1 MANEVRSSLLIVC
14 DDEKVVDEVLN
25 FVHSDESDFD
35 LNKIVPM
42 PKELDITG
50 LTQKERES
58 RRESN
63 KRKYGYADWYDWRWD
78 KWGCK
83 WNTNEVFINRERHLC
98 FFTTPWNTP
107 KPAILALSERFPDV
121 AFELTYADE
130 DFTNNCGFLVIQDGE
145 VTDSEHP
152 DSDTREAWD
161 IVFQLWEE
169 YKEDYELVDGNY
181 VRKGA

>member
-1 MANEVRSSLLIVC
+1 MANEVRNSLVIVS
-14 DDEKVVDEVLN
+14 DDTEAVNAVFD
-25 FVHSDESDFD
+25 FVRSDESDFD
-35 LNKIVPM
+35 LDKIVPM

-50 LTQKERES
+50 LNQKERES

-83 WNTNEVFINRERHLC
+83 WNTDDVLINRERQLC
-98 FFTTPWNTP
+98 DFTTPWDTP
-107 KPAILALSERFPDV
+107 KPAILALSKKFPDV

-130 DFTNNCGFLVIQDGE
+130 DFTYNCGFLVIQNGEETDGN
-145 VTDSEHP
+145 HP
-152 DSDTREAWD
+152 DPNTREAWD

-169 YKEDYELVDGNY
+169 YKSDYELVDGNY
-181 VRKGA
+181 VCKDE

>member
-1 MANEVRSSLLIVC
+1 
-14 DDEKVVDEVLN
+14 
-25 FVHSDESDFD
+25 
-35 LNKIVPM
+35 
-42 PKELDITG
+42 
-50 LTQKERES
+50 
-58 RRESN
+58 
-63 KRKYGYADWYDWRWD
+63 
-78 KWGCK
+78 
-83 WNTNEVFINRERHLC
+83 LC